1 MSTRREFI
9 TLLSGAAA
17 AWPVVARAQQQPGV
31 PVVGW
36 LAVISPRAAVYL
48 PNFKEGLADLGY
60 VEGRNLII
68 EYRWAEGQME
78 RLPSLAA
85 DLAAKQVTVI
95 ATGSNTPTALAAKAA
110 TTSIPI
116 AFFVAEDPVQAGLVA
131 ALNRPGANITGVTAQ
146 SVQLTMKLVE
156 LMHDLLPDSRTVGIL
171 INPRNNGNEFAKSAQ
186 AAALRFGQRVVIGE
200 AGSDTDFEAALNA
213 VLRQH
218 ADGLVITSDPLLATR
233 HEQIASLAARFAIP
247 TLFGDGNLE
256 SGGLMSYGP
265 RLPEMFRLLG
275 NYTGKILRGA
285 KPADLPVAQPTNIP
299 LKINLKTAKL
309 LRLEIPPIL
318 LARADEVIE

>member
-1 MSTRREFI
+1 MMKRREFI
-9 TLLSGAAA
+9 SLLGGGALALPMA
-17 AWPVVARAQQQPGV
+17 ARAQQPAM

-48 PNFKEGLADLGY
+48 PHFKEGLADLGY
-60 VEGRNLII
+60 IEGQNLTI
-68 EYRWAEGQME
+68 EYQWAEGHME
-78 RLPSLAA
+78 LLPTLARELVA
-85 DLAAKQVTVI
+85 RRVTVI
-95 ATGSNTPTALAAKAA
+95 ATGSNTLTALAAKAA

-116 AFFVAEDPVQAGLVA
+116 AFFVAEDPVQSGLVA
-131 ALNRPGANITGVTAQ
+131 ALNHPGGNITGVTAQ

-156 LMHDLLPDSRTVGIL
+156 FMHDLLPDSRTIGVL

-200 AGSDTDFEAALNA
+200 AGSDADFETAFDA
-213 VLRQH
+213 VLQQH
-218 ADGLVITSDPLLATR
+218 SDGLVITSDPLFATG
-233 HEQIASLAARFAIP
+233 HEQIASRAAQRAIP
-247 TLFGDGNLE
+247 TIFGDGNLE
-256 SGGLMSYGP
+256 FGGLISYGP

-275 NYTGKILRGA
+275 NYTGKIFRGA

-299 LKINLKTAKL
+299 LKINLKSAKAL
-309 LRLEIPPIL
+309 GLEIPPIL

>member
-1 MSTRREFI
+1 MRRREFI
-9 TLLSGAAA
+9 TLLGGAAA
-17 AWPVVARAQQQPGV
+17 AWPRAARAQQSAM

-36 LAVISPRAAVYL
+36 LGVISPSAAVYL

-60 VEGRNLII
+60 VEGRNLAI
-68 EYRWAEGQME
+68 EYQWAEGYVE
-78 RLPSLAA
+78 RLPTLARELVA
-85 DLAAKQVTVI
+85 RQVTVI

-116 AFFVAEDPVQAGLVA
+116 AFFITEDPVKSGLVA
-131 ALNRPGANITGVTAQ
+131 ALNRPGGNVTGVTAQ
-146 SVQLTMKLVE
+146 SVELTMKLVE

-171 INPRNNGNEFAKSAQ
+171 INPRNHGHEFAKSAQ
-186 AAALRFGQRVVIGE
+186 AAALRFGQRMVIGE
-200 AGSDTDFEAALNA
+200 ASSDADFEDAFNTILQ
-213 VLRQH
+213 QH
-218 ADGLVITSDPLLATR
+218 AVGLIITSDPLLATR
-233 HEQIASLAARFAIP
+233 HEQIASLAARHAIP
-247 TLFGDGNLE
+247 TIFGDGNLE
-256 SGGLMSYGP
+256 SGGLISYGP

-299 LKINLKTAKL
+299 LKISLKAAKAL
-309 LRLEIPPIL
+309 GLEIPPIL